1 MSVGFDSNDLRVRVQ
16 SSFSTGEMKRLL
28 MGWGATD
35 AELEGDANALATRV
49 VRVGF
54 RRFGLA
60 ELMHKLRGEK
70 PLTEWPDP
78 SSEPDERWAG
88 PPSRA
93 LSQPL
98 SPTLMDVPV
107 GDEKW
112 MGLAPRSAATPEPAS
127 VSPGPPSSPA
137 PFALTVH
144 HTEPAQLIPDLGSEP
159 TGSTSTAI
167 AQAPASQAAPSAP
180 ASAPVS
186 QRSAAAPPSSK
197 QPHSR
202 GLIFS
207 DFEAMRAATSPA
219 RQPSGVSYRTLAI
232 AGGLVLLLGLLAFGG
247 GLLWQARRGS
257 RIIAA
262 PSIPDRVNAEGRGRG
277 PAGRAADLI
286 DTSLLRVADLC
297 GLTVTGTPSTEIFA
311 LSQAACS
318 REEVQREQRS
328 EERKRAR
335 RALGIDDPDFDPTPP
350 ARTPADDIDDALD
363 EPPPPRRPA
372 PRPTPNDDPAPV
384 RRNPAT
390 VQAPPSC
397 TAKCQSAR
405 SDCDASCGR
414 EPADASLY
422 DRFQACTGACI
433 SQETRCRR
441 ACL

>member
-28 MGWGATD
+28 MGWGASPE
-35 AELEGDANALATRV
+35 ELEGDANSLATRV

-98 SPTLMDVPV
+98 QPTLMDVPV

-112 MGLAPRSAATPEPAS
+112 MGLSPKSAPVEAAP
-127 VSPGPPSSPA
+127 VSQQPSSRA

-144 HTEPAQLIPDLGSEP
+144 NPEPEVVLPDLGSEP
-159 TGSTSTAI
+159 TGSTPSPPVI
-167 AQAPASQAAPSAP
+167 EAPVSQAAPSAP
-180 ASAPVS
+180 VSVPSPV
-186 QRSAAAPPSSK
+186 AAPPSSR
-197 QPHSR
+197 QPQSR

-207 DFEAMRAATSPA
+207 DFEAMRAANSP
-219 RQPSGVSYRTLAI
+219 RPQPGGVSYRTLAI
-232 AGGLVLLLGLLAFGG
+232 AGGLVLLLGLLAFGA

-277 PAGRAADLI
+277 PAGRAADLM

-318 REEVQREQRS
+318 REEVQREKRS

-335 RALGIDDPDFDPTPP
+335 RTLGIDDTDFDPTPP
-350 ARTPADDIDDALD
+350 SRIPADDIDDAID
-363 EPPPPRRPA
+363 EPPPPRRPV
-372 PRPTPNDDPAPV
+372 PRPVGDDPAPAK
-384 RRNPAT
+384 RNPAS

-414 EPADASLY
+414 EPADASMY
-422 DRFQACTGACI
+422 NRFQACTGACI